1 MYNIQAKMTSNK
13 RDSGREVINPLTLE
27 MKDKLAEMARH
38 DEAENDQLEPTRIL
52 QRRQDVGA
60 LRGKRPSTAG
70 RGGGVSAQTFTVPNP

>member
-1 MYNIQAKMTSNK
+1 MTSNK

-27 MKDKLAEMARH
+27 MKDKLEEMARH
-38 DEAENDQLEPTRIL
+38 DEAENDQLETTRIL